1 MLIYPFFEDFSSYLI
16 LNQYLN
22 DEIATL
28 LQRIADLFRQR
39 LQNINIMVI
48 QANRFKIISK
58 DEYYELLS
66 LLTKMKEIVGKQI
79 RLLSSNG
86 YLFDQFEAFV
96 RSNNIG
102 YPVKIPTERCGSCC
116 SKIDFFDFSKT
127 HSYQLCMRTCP
138 ICGIYSI
145 QVGSEKFIQHYSV
158 TNEAGNTA
166 FSIATTGYEF
176 YYFRLYDKLMALLHM
191 SNSESVVRTS
201 ECTRTAC
208 LPMYTLIRLF
218 CLVGMGSRI
227 HMENLSRRGNNW
239 VYLLSVVSDNLG
251 SSLMTFVLPLIVLDL
266 TGSGIHLSIISSF
279 ETLPFLLLGLPFGAI
294 VDRCDIRKVLIRSDA
309 IRFGGYA
316 LLAAVLSA
324 RSNATVTLIAIYLVT
339 LVIGCTNVFSSVS
352 EITFISYFVSKS
364 DYSKMN
370 SIVYG
375 IQYTAGLL
383 IPLAGGA
390 LYSVVPM
397 GLLALICAACFLLS
411 AGAILLM
418 RVGSSK
424 GAGGLRGPVPAAVRT
439 VIGDTRQGLSY
450 LKTRRVVLYPLVLAA
465 LFNLLTGNFQNDSL
479 VIMRKSLSFTSGQVG
494 LVMSVTA
501 MGALA
506 GTFIVNL
513 LNRSFKF
520 ETVLI
525 ANFLVQMCFRLL
537 FVAFG
542 NIFAVA
548 ATLFVVDLC
557 QSVLNII
564 IITNRQNLVETRYL
578 GRVTSIYKAVL
589 IGVNS
594 LGFIYGGTLSN
605 TFGPRNAVLWA
616 GVEILIL
623 TMIGIGAYAQLN
635 KERTTDE

>member
-1 MLIYPFFEDFSSYLI
+1 
-16 LNQYLN
+16 
-22 DEIATL
+22 
-28 LQRIADLFRQR
+28 
-39 LQNINIMVI
+39 
-48 QANRFKIISK
+48 
-58 DEYYELLS
+58 
-66 LLTKMKEIVGKQI
+66 
-79 RLLSSNG
+79 
-86 YLFDQFEAFV
+86 
-96 RSNNIG
+96 
-102 YPVKIPTERCGSCC
+102 
-116 SKIDFFDFSKT
+116 
-127 HSYQLCMRTCP
+127 
-138 ICGIYSI
+138 
-145 QVGSEKFIQHYSV
+145 
-158 TNEAGNTA
+158 
-166 FSIATTGYEF
+166 
-176 YYFRLYDKLMALLHM
+176 
-191 SNSESVVRTS
+191 
-201 ECTRTAC
+201 
-208 LPMYTLIRLF
+208 
-218 CLVGMGSRI
+218 MGSRI

-294 VDRCDIRKVLIRSDA
+294 VDRCDVRKVLIRSDA

-465 LFNLLTGNFQNDSL
+465 LFNVLTGNFQNDSL

-513 LNRSFKF
+513 AEQKLQVRNGPDRELPRPDVLPSPVCGVRQHLRGGGDAVRGGPVPVRAEHHHYHEPAESGRNPLPREGDEHIQGGSDRGQFARFHIRRHPVEHLRPEERRPMVRRRNPDTDHDWYRSLRSSQQRK
-520 ETVLI
+520 
-525 ANFLVQMCFRLL
+525 NHR
-537 FVAFG
+537 
-542 NIFAVA
+542 
-548 ATLFVVDLC
+548 
-557 QSVLNII
+557 
-564 IITNRQNLVETRYL
+564 
-578 GRVTSIYKAVL
+578 
-589 IGVNS
+589 
-594 LGFIYGGTLSN
+594 
-605 TFGPRNAVLWA
+605 
-616 GVEILIL
+616 
-623 TMIGIGAYAQLN
+623 
-635 KERTTDE
+635 

>member
-1 MLIYPFFEDFSSYLI
+1 
-16 LNQYLN
+16 
-22 DEIATL
+22 
-28 LQRIADLFRQR
+28 
-39 LQNINIMVI
+39 
-48 QANRFKIISK
+48 
-58 DEYYELLS
+58 
-66 LLTKMKEIVGKQI
+66 
-79 RLLSSNG
+79 
-86 YLFDQFEAFV
+86 
-96 RSNNIG
+96 
-102 YPVKIPTERCGSCC
+102 
-116 SKIDFFDFSKT
+116 
-127 HSYQLCMRTCP
+127 MRTCP

-176 YYFRLYDKLMALLHM
+176 YYFRLYDKTHGTLAYEQFGECGENIRMHTDSLSPDVH
-191 SNSESVVRTS
+191 SYKVV
-201 ECTRTAC
+201 
-208 LPMYTLIRLF
+208 LF
-218 CLVGMGSRI
+218 GRDGVVYSHGKFI
-227 HMENLSRRGNNW
+227 KEGNNW

-294 VDRCDIRKVLIRSDA
+294 VDRCDVRKVLIRSDA

-465 LFNLLTGNFQNDSL
+465 LFNVLTGNFQNDSL

-501 MGALA
+501 TGALA

-548 ATLFVVDLC
+548 GALFVVDLC

-605 TFGPRNAVLWA
+605 TFGPRNAVLWS

-623 TMIGIGAYAQLN
+623 TMIGIGAYAHLN

>member
-1 MLIYPFFEDFSSYLI
+1 
-16 LNQYLN
+16 
-22 DEIATL
+22 
-28 LQRIADLFRQR
+28 
-39 LQNINIMVI
+39 
-48 QANRFKIISK
+48 
-58 DEYYELLS
+58 
-66 LLTKMKEIVGKQI
+66 
-79 RLLSSNG
+79 
-86 YLFDQFEAFV
+86 
-96 RSNNIG
+96 
-102 YPVKIPTERCGSCC
+102 
-116 SKIDFFDFSKT
+116 
-127 HSYQLCMRTCP
+127 
-138 ICGIYSI
+138 
-145 QVGSEKFIQHYSV
+145 
-158 TNEAGNTA
+158 
-166 FSIATTGYEF
+166 
-176 YYFRLYDKLMALLHM
+176 
-191 SNSESVVRTS
+191 
-201 ECTRTAC
+201 
-208 LPMYTLIRLF
+208 
-218 CLVGMGSRI
+218 MGARI
-227 HMENLSRRGNNW
+227 HVENLSRRGNNW
-239 VYLLSVVSDNLG
+239 VYLFSVVSDNLG
-251 SSLMTFVLPLIVLDL
+251 SSLVTFVLPLIVLDL

-294 VDRCDIRKVLIRSDA
+294 VDRCDVRKVLIRSDA

-390 LYSVVPM
+390 
-397 GLLALICAACFLLS
+397 
-411 AGAILLM
+411 AGPDLRRVFSSQCGSILLM

-465 LFNLLTGNFQNDSL
+465 LFNVLTGNFQNDSL
-479 VIMRKSLSFTSGQVG
+479 VIMRKSLSFTSSQVG

-501 MGALA
+501 MGALS

-605 TFGPRNAVLWA
+605 TFGPRNAVLWS
-616 GVEILIL
+616 GIEILIL
-623 TMIGIGAYAQLN
+623 TMIGIGAYAHLN

>member
-1 MLIYPFFEDFSSYLI
+1 
-16 LNQYLN
+16 
-22 DEIATL
+22 
-28 LQRIADLFRQR
+28 
-39 LQNINIMVI
+39 
-48 QANRFKIISK
+48 
-58 DEYYELLS
+58 
-66 LLTKMKEIVGKQI
+66 
-79 RLLSSNG
+79 
-86 YLFDQFEAFV
+86 
-96 RSNNIG
+96 
-102 YPVKIPTERCGSCC
+102 
-116 SKIDFFDFSKT
+116 
-127 HSYQLCMRTCP
+127 
-138 ICGIYSI
+138 
-145 QVGSEKFIQHYSV
+145 
-158 TNEAGNTA
+158 
-166 FSIATTGYEF
+166 
-176 YYFRLYDKLMALLHM
+176 
-191 SNSESVVRTS
+191 
-201 ECTRTAC
+201 
-208 LPMYTLIRLF
+208 
-218 CLVGMGSRI
+218 MGSRI

-294 VDRCDIRKVLIRSDA
+294 VDRCDVRKVLIRSDA

-324 RSNATVTLIAIYLVT
+324 RSNATMTLIAIYLVT

-352 EITFISYFVSKS
+352 EMTFISYFVSKS

-465 LFNLLTGNFQNDSL
+465 LFNVLTGNFQNDSL

-501 MGALA
+501 MG
-506 GTFIVNL
+506 
-513 LNRSFKF
+513 
-520 ETVLI
+520 
-525 ANFLVQMCFRLL
+525 
-537 FVAFG
+537 
-542 NIFAVA
+542 AVA

-605 TFGPRNAVLWA
+605 TFGPRNAVLWS

-623 TMIGIGAYAQLN
+623 TMIGIGAYAHLN

>member
-1 MLIYPFFEDFSSYLI
+1 M
-16 LNQYLN
+16 
-22 DEIATL
+22 
-28 LQRIADLFRQR
+28 
-39 LQNINIMVI
+39 
-48 QANRFKIISK
+48 
-58 DEYYELLS
+58 
-66 LLTKMKEIVGKQI
+66 
-79 RLLSSNG
+79 
-86 YLFDQFEAFV
+86 
-96 RSNNIG
+96 
-102 YPVKIPTERCGSCC
+102 
-116 SKIDFFDFSKT
+116 
-127 HSYQLCMRTCP
+127 
-138 ICGIYSI
+138 YSH
-145 QVGSEKFIQHYSV
+145 GKFIK
-158 TNEAGNTA
+158 E
-166 FSIATTGYEF
+166 
-176 YYFRLYDKLMALLHM
+176 
-191 SNSESVVRTS
+191 
-201 ECTRTAC
+201 
-208 LPMYTLIRLF
+208 
-218 CLVGMGSRI
+218 
-227 HMENLSRRGNNW
+227 GNNW

-266 TGSGIHLSIISSF
+266 TGSGIHLSIISSL

-294 VDRCDIRKVLIRSDA
+294 VDRCDVRKVLIPFRCHQIRRIRVARGGSFGSEQRDRDA
-309 IRFGGYA
+309 DSHLSRHLGHRVHQCVQLSFRDNVHLVFRVEIGLFEDEQHRVRHPVHGR
-316 LLAAVLSA
+316 AAHPA
-324 RSNATVTLIAIYLVT
+324 
-339 LVIGCTNVFSSVS
+339 C
-352 EITFISYFVSKS
+352 
-364 DYSKMN
+364 
-370 SIVYG
+370 
-375 IQYTAGLL
+375 
-383 IPLAGGA
+383 

-605 TFGPRNAVLWA
+605 TFGPRNAVLWS

-623 TMIGIGAYAQLN
+623 TMIGIGAYAHLN

>member
-1 MLIYPFFEDFSSYLI
+1 M
-16 LNQYLN
+16 
-22 DEIATL
+22 
-28 LQRIADLFRQR
+28 
-39 LQNINIMVI
+39 
-48 QANRFKIISK
+48 
-58 DEYYELLS
+58 
-66 LLTKMKEIVGKQI
+66 
-79 RLLSSNG
+79 LSSNG

-102 YPVKIPTERCGSCC
+102 YPVKIPTERCGRCC

-176 YYFRLYDKLMALLHM
+176 YYFRLYDKTHGTLAY
-191 SNSESVVRTS
+191 EQFG
-201 ECTRTAC
+201 ECGENIR
-208 LPMYTLIRLF
+208 MYTDSLSPDVPLIGLF

-294 VDRCDIRKVLIRSDA
+294 VDRCDVRKVLIRSDA

-397 GLLALICAACFLLS
+397 GLLA
-411 AGAILLM
+411 
-418 RVGSSK
+418 
-424 GAGGLRGPVPAAVRT
+424 
-439 VIGDTRQGLSY
+439 
-450 LKTRRVVLYPLVLAA
+450 
-465 LFNLLTGNFQNDSL
+465 
-479 VIMRKSLSFTSGQVG
+479 
-494 LVMSVTA
+494 
-501 MGALA
+501 
-506 GTFIVNL
+506 
-513 LNRSFKF
+513 
-520 ETVLI
+520 
-525 ANFLVQMCFRLL
+525 
-537 FVAFG
+537 
-542 NIFAVA
+542 
-548 ATLFVVDLC
+548 
-557 QSVLNII
+557 
-564 IITNRQNLVETRYL
+564 
-578 GRVTSIYKAVL
+578 
-589 IGVNS
+589 
-594 LGFIYGGTLSN
+594 
-605 TFGPRNAVLWA
+605 
-616 GVEILIL
+616 
-623 TMIGIGAYAQLN
+623 
-635 KERTTDE
+635 

>member
-1 MLIYPFFEDFSSYLI
+1 
-16 LNQYLN
+16 
-22 DEIATL
+22 
-28 LQRIADLFRQR
+28 
-39 LQNINIMVI
+39 
-48 QANRFKIISK
+48 
-58 DEYYELLS
+58 
-66 LLTKMKEIVGKQI
+66 
-79 RLLSSNG
+79 
-86 YLFDQFEAFV
+86 
-96 RSNNIG
+96 
-102 YPVKIPTERCGSCC
+102 
-116 SKIDFFDFSKT
+116 
-127 HSYQLCMRTCP
+127 
-138 ICGIYSI
+138 
-145 QVGSEKFIQHYSV
+145 
-158 TNEAGNTA
+158 
-166 FSIATTGYEF
+166 
-176 YYFRLYDKLMALLHM
+176 
-191 SNSESVVRTS
+191 
-201 ECTRTAC
+201 
-208 LPMYTLIRLF
+208 
-218 CLVGMGSRI
+218 
-227 HMENLSRRGNNW
+227 
-239 VYLLSVVSDNLG
+239 
-251 SSLMTFVLPLIVLDL
+251 MTFVLPLIVLDL

-294 VDRCDIRKVLIRSDA
+294 VDRCDVRKVLIRSDA

-324 RSNATVTLIAIYLVT
+324 RSNATMTLIAIYLVT

-352 EITFISYFVSKS
+352 EMTFISYFVSKS

-465 LFNLLTGNFQNDSL
+465 LFNVLTGNFQNDSL

-506 GTFIVNL
+506 G
-513 LNRSFKF
+513 
-520 ETVLI
+520 
-525 ANFLVQMCFRLL
+525 
-537 FVAFG
+537 
-542 NIFAVA
+542 
-548 ATLFVVDLC
+548 TLFVVDLC

-605 TFGPRNAVLWA
+605 TFGPRNAVLWS

-623 TMIGIGAYAQLN
+623 TMIGIGAYAHLN

>member
-1 MLIYPFFEDFSSYLI
+1 
-16 LNQYLN
+16 
-22 DEIATL
+22 
-28 LQRIADLFRQR
+28 
-39 LQNINIMVI
+39 
-48 QANRFKIISK
+48 
-58 DEYYELLS
+58 
-66 LLTKMKEIVGKQI
+66 
-79 RLLSSNG
+79 
-86 YLFDQFEAFV
+86 
-96 RSNNIG
+96 
-102 YPVKIPTERCGSCC
+102 
-116 SKIDFFDFSKT
+116 
-127 HSYQLCMRTCP
+127 
-138 ICGIYSI
+138 
-145 QVGSEKFIQHYSV
+145 
-158 TNEAGNTA
+158 
-166 FSIATTGYEF
+166 
-176 YYFRLYDKLMALLHM
+176 
-191 SNSESVVRTS
+191 
-201 ECTRTAC
+201 
-208 LPMYTLIRLF
+208 
-218 CLVGMGSRI
+218 
-227 HMENLSRRGNNW
+227 
-239 VYLLSVVSDNLG
+239 
-251 SSLMTFVLPLIVLDL
+251 MTFVLPLIVLDL

-294 VDRCDIRKVLIRSDA
+294 VDRCDVRKVLIRSDA

-324 RSNATVTLIAIYLVT
+324 RSNATMTLIAIYLVT

-352 EITFISYFVSKS
+352 EMTFISYFVSKS

-450 LKTRRVVLYPLVLAA
+450 LKTRRV
-465 LFNLLTGNFQNDSL
+465 TGNFQNDSL
-479 VIMRKSLSFTSGQVG
+479 VIMRKSLRFTSGQVG

-605 TFGPRNAVLWA
+605 TFGPRNAVLWS

-623 TMIGIGAYAQLN
+623 TMIGIGAYAHLN

>member
-102 YPVKIPTERCGSCC
+102 YPVKIPTERCGRCC
-116 SKIDFFDFSKT
+116 SKKIDFFDFSKT

-176 YYFRLYDKLMALLHM
+176 YYFQLYDKTHGTLAYEQFGECGENIRMHTDSLSPDVH
-191 SNSESVVRTS
+191 SYKVV
-201 ECTRTAC
+201 
-208 LPMYTLIRLF
+208 LF
-218 CLVGMGSRI
+218 GRDGVVYSHGKFI
-227 HMENLSRRGNNW
+227 KEGNNW
-239 VYLLSVVSDNLG
+239 IYLLSVVSDNLG

-294 VDRCDIRKVLIRSDA
+294 VDRCDVRKVLIRSDA

-424 GAGGLRGPVPAAVRT
+424 GAGGSGRGANSHRRHPAGAFLSEDQACGSLPACAGRAVQRADREFPERQPRHHAQESELHVGPGRLGHVGYGHGRVGGDLHRQPAEQKLQVRNGPDRELPRPDVLPSPVCGVRQHLRGGGDAVRGGPVPVRAEHHHYHEPAESGRNPLPRE
-439 VIGDTRQGLSY
+439 GDEHIQGGSDRGQFARFHI
-450 LKTRRVVLYPLVLAA
+450 RRHPVEHLRPEERRPMVRRRNPDTDHDWYR
-465 LFNLLTGNFQNDSL
+465 SL
-479 VIMRKSLSFTSGQVG
+479 RSSQQRK
-494 LVMSVTA
+494 
-501 MGALA
+501 
-506 GTFIVNL
+506 NH
-513 LNRSFKF
+513 R
-520 ETVLI
+520 
-525 ANFLVQMCFRLL
+525 
-537 FVAFG
+537 
-542 NIFAVA
+542 
-548 ATLFVVDLC
+548 
-557 QSVLNII
+557 
-564 IITNRQNLVETRYL
+564 
-578 GRVTSIYKAVL
+578 
-589 IGVNS
+589 
-594 LGFIYGGTLSN
+594 
-605 TFGPRNAVLWA
+605 
-616 GVEILIL
+616 
-623 TMIGIGAYAQLN
+623 
-635 KERTTDE
+635 

>member
-1 MLIYPFFEDFSSYLI
+1 M
-16 LNQYLN
+16 
-22 DEIATL
+22 
-28 LQRIADLFRQR
+28 
-39 LQNINIMVI
+39 
-48 QANRFKIISK
+48 
-58 DEYYELLS
+58 
-66 LLTKMKEIVGKQI
+66 
-79 RLLSSNG
+79 
-86 YLFDQFEAFV
+86 
-96 RSNNIG
+96 
-102 YPVKIPTERCGSCC
+102 
-116 SKIDFFDFSKT
+116 
-127 HSYQLCMRTCP
+127 
-138 ICGIYSI
+138 
-145 QVGSEKFIQHYSV
+145 
-158 TNEAGNTA
+158 
-166 FSIATTGYEF
+166 
-176 YYFRLYDKLMALLHM
+176 
-191 SNSESVVRTS
+191 
-201 ECTRTAC
+201 
-208 LPMYTLIRLF
+208 
-218 CLVGMGSRI
+218 VGMGSRI

-294 VDRCDIRKVLIRSDA
+294 VDRCDVRKVLIRSDA

-352 EITFISYFVSKS
+352 EMTFISYFVSRS

-424 GAGGLRGPVPAAVRT
+424 GAGGLSGPVPAAVRT

-465 LFNLLTGNFQNDSL
+465 LFNVLTGNFQNDSL

-548 ATLFVVDLC
+548 GALFVVDLC

-605 TFGPRNAVLWA
+605 TFGPRNAVLWS

-623 TMIGIGAYAQLN
+623 TMIGIGAYAHLN

>member
-1 MLIYPFFEDFSSYLI
+1 
-16 LNQYLN
+16 
-22 DEIATL
+22 
-28 LQRIADLFRQR
+28 
-39 LQNINIMVI
+39 
-48 QANRFKIISK
+48 
-58 DEYYELLS
+58 
-66 LLTKMKEIVGKQI
+66 
-79 RLLSSNG
+79 
-86 YLFDQFEAFV
+86 
-96 RSNNIG
+96 
-102 YPVKIPTERCGSCC
+102 
-116 SKIDFFDFSKT
+116 
-127 HSYQLCMRTCP
+127 
-138 ICGIYSI
+138 
-145 QVGSEKFIQHYSV
+145 
-158 TNEAGNTA
+158 
-166 FSIATTGYEF
+166 
-176 YYFRLYDKLMALLHM
+176 
-191 SNSESVVRTS
+191 
-201 ECTRTAC
+201 
-208 LPMYTLIRLF
+208 
-218 CLVGMGSRI
+218 MGSRI

-294 VDRCDIRKVLIRSDA
+294 VDRCDVRKVLIRSDA

-324 RSNATVTLIAIYLVT
+324 RSNATMTLIAIYLVT

-352 EITFISYFVSKS
+352 EMTFISYFVSKS

-397 GLLALICAACFLLS
+397 GAAGPDLRRVFSSQCGCHSPDEGRFLE
-411 AGAILLM
+411 GRR
-418 RVGSSK
+418 RVE
-424 GAGGLRGPVPAAVRT
+424 GPVPAAVRT

-465 LFNLLTGNFQNDSL
+465 LFNVLTGNFQNDSL

-564 IITNRQNLVETRYL
+564 IITNRQNLVETRYI

-605 TFGPRNAVLWA
+605 TFGPRNAVLWS

-623 TMIGIGAYAQLN
+623 TMIGIGAYAHLN